1 MLCLECLS
9 ASSGL
14 RNLPGFLHLNA
25 VLLFHSSSNLISF
38 SLLSF
43 LLHLQLELLLT
54 LSCLALCTLFGL
66 LAAELSLTLLSF
78 SLGFEL
84 SVELKSLGVL
94 ELFHAVLES
103 CLNLLL
109 VFLLLLFLS
118 LSGTRDGL
126 INERDCF
133 GHTLLVVSDAC
144 HLSLKPLFAN
154 LEIALKSL
162 KAFLLLFERFD

>member
-1 MLCLECLS
+1 M
-9 ASSGL
+9 
-14 RNLPGFLHLNA
+14 
-25 VLLFHSSSNLISF
+25 
-38 SLLSF
+38 
-43 LLHLQLELLLT
+43 LHLQLELLLT

-144 HLSLKPLFAN
+144 HFSL
-154 LEIALKSL
+154 
-162 KAFLLLFERFD
+162 